1 MVIHEL
7 NTLESAMENQEII
20 NETPIS
26 EQPVGIPEDNATE
39 IEVIDDTPEQD
50 RNRKK
55 FKGDP
60 EPTEEE
66 LNEYSESVQKRVQQL
81 THARHDERREKE
93 KIARERDELEILSKR
108 LLEEKRQLQENYAQG
123 EKFVVDKFKQNA
135 EQNIAHAKKMYKDA
149 HEAGDSEAMAVA
161 QQALTTATLEQ
172 KQYENF
178 VPRPIDKKETPAV
191 LSENKPEEPVNIKPD
206 QSTID
211 WVAKNDW
218 WFGQNKDR
226 RMTGYAYGVH
236 DELVAKGIDPRVEP
250 EVYYTAID
258 RAMRETFP
266 DKFANRGGTKPSNAK
281 PQNTVVAPVKR
292 TANGKLK
299 VTLTTT
305 QERIARRLGISKE
318 QYAREL
324 IKLEQNNG

>member
-1 MVIHEL
+1 
-7 NTLESAMENQEII
+7 MENQEIQK
-20 NETPIS
+20 EVPIS
-26 EQPVGIPEDNATE
+26 EQPVGIPEEDTPE
-39 IEVIDDTPEQD
+39 IEVVDDTPKEDQ
-50 RNRKK
+50 NRKK

-60 EPTEEE
+60 EPTEDE
-66 LNEYSESVQKRVQQL
+66 LNEYSEGVQKRVQQL

-93 KIARERDELEILSKR
+93 RIARERDELAALTKK
-108 LLEEKRQLQENYAQG
+108 LLDEKRQLQQNYAEG
-123 EKFVVDKFKQNA
+123 EKYVVGKFKQNA

-149 HEAGDSEAMAVA
+149 HEAGDSEAMAMA

-178 VPRPIDKKETPAV
+178 VPRPVDKEETPV
-191 LSENKPEEPVNIKPD
+191 ISSEDKPEEPVKVKPD
-206 QSTID
+206 KDTIN
-211 WVAKNDW
+211 WVEKNDW
-218 WFGQNKDR
+218 WFGPDKDR

-266 DKFANRGGTKPSNAK
+266 DKFAERGGTKPSNAK

-292 TANGKLK
+292 TANGKVK
-299 VTLTTT
+299 VTLTAT

-324 IKLEQNNG
+324 VKLEQNNG

>member
-1 MVIHEL
+1 
-7 NTLESAMENQEII
+7 MENQEIQ
-20 NETPIS
+20 NEVPLS
-26 EQPVGIPEDNATE
+26 EQPVGMPEDAEPE
-39 IEVIDDTPEQD
+39 IEVVDDTPKDDQ
-50 RNRKK
+50 NRKK

-60 EPTEEE
+60 EPSEEE

-93 KIARERDELEILSKR
+93 KIARERDELEALTKK
-108 LLEEKRQLQENYAQG
+108 LLDEKRQLQQSYAEG
-123 EKFVVDKFKQNA
+123 EKFVVDKFRQNA
-135 EQNIAHAKKMYKDA
+135 EQNIAHAKRMYKDA
-149 HEAGDSEAMAVA
+149 HEAGDSEAMAAA
-161 QQALTTATLEQ
+161 QQALTTATMEQ

-178 VPRPIDKKETPAV
+178 VPRPVDKEETPPV
-191 LSENKPEEPVNIKPD
+191 LSENKPEEPVSVKPD
-206 QSTID
+206 QNTID

-218 WFGQNKDR
+218 WFGPDKDR

-266 DKFANRGGTKPSNAK
+266 NKFADREGTKPSNAK
-281 PQNTVVAPVKR
+281 PQNIVVAPVKR
-292 TANGKLK
+292 TANGKVK
-299 VTLTTT
+299 VTLTAT
-305 QERIARRLGISKE
+305 QERIARRLGLTKE

-324 IKLEQNNG
+324 VKLEQKDG